1 MRRFVKIDILL
12 FLIAGLIFEIQPQI
26 IIPGNPYEDMEKEEK
41 APEPEKVKPGTRTQK
56 IISEIQTLL
65 KQNAETKALP
75 AVAYQLNYRHHPLV
89 AGAIGMDVDSQVS
102 IASTSKTM
110 TGMVMIQFMRM
121 GLIDIDDPISK
132 YLPEAKNLSI
142 DPNKQIT
149 IRHLLQ
155 HRSGIPYTA
164 KNRVKVAGLSIP
176 MPKLPPGVSFQYANP
191 NFNLLAK
198 IVEKISKQP
207 FYKAV
212 QLYVVEPF
220 RLNGTLSGPGA
231 SGAAGIR
238 STVQD
243 LSILADFLIKDFK
256 QKGRKSW
263 LAELALNPEGIP
275 STGNQSYY
283 GLGWRVTLRNGEIFS
298 MHHYGDWHKGVCI
311 FYVFPL
317 HSASFAYVA
326 TPPDY
331 SARQVQNVKLALIN
345 YAQDYADSLDR
356 TSNPQV
362 SSSGLNIIKDKSKLY
377 IGSYT
382 NSRTNESVNIFSKD
396 GQLYLK
402 RSDREVPL
410 KYLSDWEFEGDSTEY
425 SVQFYFD
432 ENAKVRAVIDMGD
445 YFQKN

>member
-1 MRRFVKIDILL
+1 MKKFAVFDIDGTIFRFALFHSIVDQLVLDGFFSEKTANKIEQ
-12 FLIAGLIFEIQPQI
+12 GR
-26 IIPGNPYEDMEKEEK
+26 KSWRTRSH
-41 APEPEKVKPGTRTQK
+41 PEAFWDYVETSVDAYFKSIKDLTQK
-56 IISEIQTLL
+56 QF
-65 KQNAETKALP
+65 KK
-75 AVAYQLNYRHHPLV
+75 V
-89 AGAIGMDVDSQVS
+89 VDEVFDRE
-102 IASTSKTM
+102 KDH
-110 TGMVMIQFMRM
+110 V
-121 GLIDIDDPISK
+121 
-132 YLPEAKNLSI
+132 YV
-142 DPNKQIT
+142 
-149 IRHLLQ
+149 
-155 HRSGIPYTA
+155 YT
-164 KNRVKVAGLSIP
+164 R
-176 MPKLPPGVSFQYANP
+176 
-191 NFNLLAK
+191 
-198 IVEKISKQP
+198 E
-207 FYKAV
+207 
-212 QLYVVEPF
+212 
-220 RLNGTLSGPGA
+220 
-231 SGAAGIR
+231 
-238 STVQD
+238 
-243 LSILADFLIKDFK
+243 LIKDFK